1 MNSVFS
7 ISDYG
12 ATADGATVCTAAIQ
26 AAVDRCSES
35 GGGTVLVPAGM
46 FVTGT
51 VELKSNVMLEL
62 SPGATLLAS
71 RNPEDYRRTFPRFDG
86 VIHISGDTPFNMD
99 QFLIYALHAR
109 DTGICGTGTIDAR
122 GGAFYRETSPGK
134 WRIGK
139 WRPGPTVCLIDCD
152 EIRLRNFTLR
162 DNPMFGIALMQ
173 SRGAILRGL
182 RISTNPGFVNG
193 DGIHVKS
200 SRDIVISDCI
210 IDSQDDALCFYSDYW
225 DWGGT
230 AGLDRLGGDCSD
242 VTVSNCILSST
253 WSGIRMGYTGS
264 DAVSNLIFSGI
275 IVKQAYTAL
284 DFICN
289 GGCSG
294 FGGLAKNYSGA
305 RIEKIA
311 ISNFRARNTVWGIRM
326 NVQPDVGSRAGI
338 QDILFSGIGL
348 ESKNGC
354 YLAGTAEHPIRNV
367 TFRDFQLTVTGKTG
381 EFAEVPEPLPVFIGD
396 RPFQWPMLLKKTEDV
411 RFFNS
416 TIQTA
421 DGRISSVSSEGTLPE
436 SCCKKID

>member
-1 MNSVFS
+1 MDRVFS

-12 ATADGATVCTAAIQ
+12 AKADGATVNTAAVQ
-26 AAVDRCSES
+26 AAVDRCFES
-35 GGGTVLVPAGM
+35 GGGTVFVPSGT

-71 RNPEDYRRTFPRFDG
+71 RNPEDYRKAFPRFDG
-86 VIHISGDTPFNMD
+86 LIHISGDTPFNMD

-109 DTGICGTGTIDAR
+109 NTGICGTGTIDAR
-122 GGAFYRETSPGK
+122 GDAFYRETSPGK

-139 WRPGPTVCLIDCD
+139 WRPGPTVCLIGCD
-152 EIRLRNFTLR
+152 QIHLRDFTLR
-162 DNPMFGIALMQ
+162 DNPMFAIALMQ
-173 SRGAILRGL
+173 SRGAILRGI

-225 DWGGT
+225 NWGGT

-242 VTVSNCILSST
+242 ITVSNCILSST
-253 WSGIRMGYTGS
+253 WNGIRMGYTGS

-275 IVKQAYTAL
+275 LVKHAHTAL

-289 GGCSG
+289 GGYSG
-294 FGGLAKNYSGA
+294 FDKLEKKYSGA

-311 ISNFRARNTVWGIRM
+311 ISNFRARDTVWGIRM
-326 NVQPDVGSRAGI
+326 NVQPDVGGRAGI

-354 YLAGTAEHPIRNV
+354 YLAGTAERPIGNI
-367 TFRDFQLTVTGKTG
+367 TFRDFQLSVTGTPG
-381 EFAEVPEPLPVFIGD
+381 EFAEVPETLPVFIGD
-396 RPFQWPMLLKKTEDV
+396 QPFQWPMLLKKTENV

-416 TIQTA
+416 IVQTA
-421 DGRISSVSSEGTLPE
+421 DGRISSVSSGEALPE
-436 SCCKKID
+436 SCCKKIN